1 MSVVLPGRVF
11 GKRPFSVIREPWATE
26 AIARA
31 AAFRRWREQGSE
43 SL

>member
-1 MSVVLPGRVF
+1 LAQP
-11 GKRPFSVIREPWATE
+11 KKWPTE

-43 SL
+43 SP